1 MNATSTHRAFTNRRD
16 AGRKLAAALADFKE
30 VDDLVILALPRGGV
44 PVAAEIATALDK
56 PFDLLIVRK
65 LGVPGHEEVAMG
77 AIATG
82 GIRVLSHDLI
92 RTLGLT
98 QRQVNAVIERETGET
113 AHREQLYCTGRPI
126 PAVNGRTVIVVDDG
140 IATGSTMS
148 AAVALLRHQRAR
160 HIIVAVP
167 IAPGDT
173 VDRLREE
180 ADDAIVLIEPHP
192 FNSVSQW
199 YDDFSQTSD
208 DEVRSLLTAISPI
221 PETRNRKAPIHPS
234 AKTVLHHLRE
244 HAKPLTGAAEDYDE
258 LLQMIGNTSV
268 VLLGEASHG
277 THEFYRERAE
287 ITKRLILEK
296 GFTAVAVEA
305 DWPDAYR
312 VNRFVRG
319 EPGDIE
325 GVEAL
330 SGFESFPSW
339 MWRNADV
346 LDFIGWLRD
355 HNENVYSLDHQVG
368 FYGLDLYS
376 LHKSINEVIAYL
388 ERRDPEEAAKAKLL
402 YGCMDRYGSDPQ
414 TYGMMV
420 GVGMADSCRAEVIQQ
435 LTDLRAKE
443 AAFLSYNG
451 QAAADEFFF
460 AEQNARLVKNAE
472 QYYQK
477 IFRSDV
483 SSWNQRDKHMMETL
497 VELIAHLQSH
507 HGSAKVVVW
516 AHNSH
521 LGDARAT
528 DIGRSRGE
536 LNIGQL
542 VRQAFPY
549 QCRLIG
555 FTTFAGTV
563 TAASGWHL
571 PAERKQVRPGMEGSY
586 EHLFHQVGPSD
597 FWLDLTKDS
606 PAVEALKVTRLE
618 RAIGVVYRPETERRS
633 HYFAAS
639 LAGQF
644 DAVIHFDLTRAVE
657 PLERSAEWEIGEV
670 PETFP
675 IGL

>member
-1 MNATSTHRAFTNRRD
+1 MHAPSIHRPFANRRD
-16 AGRKLAAALADFKE
+16 AGRKLAAALTDFKD
-30 VDDLVILALPRGGV
+30 VADLVILALPRGGV

-77 AIATG
+77 ALASG

-92 RTLGLT
+92 RTLGLS
-98 QRQVNAVIERETGET
+98 QRQVNTAIQRETGEI
-113 AHREQLYCTGRPI
+113 ARREQLYCNGRPL
-126 PAVNGRTVIVVDDG
+126 PVVTGRTVIVVDDG
-140 IATGSTMS
+140 IATGSTIS
-148 AAVALLRHQRAR
+148 AAVALLRHQRAKR
-160 HIIVAVP
+160 IVVAVP
-167 IAPGDT
+167 IAPSDT
-173 VDRLREE
+173 VDRLRDE
-180 ADDAIVLIEPHP
+180 ADDVIVLMEPHP

-208 DEVRSLLTAISPI
+208 EEVHSLLTAISPVPAAKDKKK
-221 PETRNRKAPIHPS
+221 PEHPATKS
-234 AKTVLHHLRE
+234 VLHYLRD

-319 EPGDIE
+319 EPGDTE
-325 GVEAL
+325 SVDAL
-330 SGFESFPSW
+330 AGFERFPSW

-388 ERRDPEEAAKAKLL
+388 ERRDPAEAAKAKVL
-402 YGCMDRYGSDPQ
+402 YGCMDRYGEDPQ
-414 TYGMMV
+414 NYGMMV
-420 GVGMADSCRAEVIQQ
+420 GLGMADSCRTEVIQQ
-435 LTDLRAKE
+435 LSDLRAKE
-443 AAFLSYNG
+443 ADYLARNG

-460 AEQNARLVKNAE
+460 VEQNARLVKNAE

-477 IFRSDV
+477 MFRSDV
-483 SSWNQRDKHMMETL
+483 SSWNHRDEHMMETL

-528 DIGRSRGE
+528 AMGRRGE

-549 QCRLIG
+549 QSRLVG

-571 PAERKQVRPGMEGSY
+571 PAERKTVRPGMDGSY
-586 EHLFHQVGPSD
+586 EQLFHQVGTPD
-597 FWLDLTKDS
+597 FWLDLTRDN
-606 PAVEALKVTRLE
+606 PAVEALKEPRLE
-618 RAIGVVYRPETERRS
+618 RAIGVVYRPDTERRS
-633 HYFAAS
+633 HYFEAS
-639 LAGQF
+639 LSDQF

-657 PLERSAEWEIGEV
+657 PLERNAEWAAGEM
-670 PETFP
+670 PETYP
-675 IGL
+675 VGL